1 MLVAKSW
8 GSITIRAGLLFLSLL
23 LIAFV
28 PLVHADTEETPQ
40 EAHQKF
46 RDKFYNHCD
55 VVVHCVT
62 DKVLQIS
69 FGEEIKRKNESF
81 MFALKEGELVVPK
94 KLSPL
99 GDGTLNYKITQGGC
113 DRETKVLEKGW
124 FVAKMWDERW
134 VEYRDGFM
142 YGLNASGDSVLYET
156 VIWYAQCEIF
166 E

>member
-1 MLVAKSW
+1 M
-8 GSITIRAGLLFLSLL
+8 TRLLLTLL
-23 LIAFV
+23 LIAFGS
-28 PLVHADTEETPQ
+28 LASTDTEETPQ
-40 EAHQKF
+40 DAHQKF

-62 DKVLQIS
+62 DKVLQITA
-69 FGEEIKRKNESF
+69 GEEIKRKNESF

-94 KLSPL
+94 KVSPL
-99 GDGTLNYKITQGGC
+99 GDGTLNYEMTQGGC
-113 DRETKVLEKGW
+113 DKETKALKDGW
-124 FVAKMWDERW
+124 FVAKMWDQRW
-134 VEYRDGFM
+134 VEYRHGLM

>member
-1 MLVAKSW
+1 M
-8 GSITIRAGLLFLSLL
+8 TRLLLTLL

-28 PLVHADTEETPQ
+28 PLTHAGTEETPQ

-55 VVVHCVT
+55 VAVHCVT
-62 DKVLQIS
+62 DKVLQVTA
-69 FGEEIKRKNESF
+69 GEETRRKNESF
-81 MFALKEGELVVPK
+81 MFALKADELVVPK

-113 DRETKVLEKGW
+113 DKETKALKNGW
-124 FVAKMWDERW
+124 FVAKMWDQRW
-134 VEYRDGFM
+134 VEYRNGLM